1 MYGYMYI
8 YNIFLH
14 WMCIYIY
21 TGYIHVHLEPGSL
34 FSILGYILQANP
46 PQEQNAQNSSN
57 QRRRHQQ
64 GHRQIHIYIYAYMLS
79 LYLELGFHFSILE
92 LYGNIKSFILEESNF
107 EHVDFFLF
115 VFSPAIVGDF
125 FNNHFES

>member
-1 MYGYMYI
+1 MDICTYI
-8 YNIFLH
+8 IFF
-14 WMCIYIY
+14 CTGCVYIYIY
-21 TGYIHVHLEPGSL
+21 WIYTCTPGTWEFIFYFRVYITSKSSTRTERPEFFQSKEASSTGS
-34 FSILGYILQANP
+34 QANTYK
-46 PQEQNAQNSSN
+46 
-57 QRRRHQQ
+57 
-64 GHRQIHIYIYAYMLS
+64 YIYVYMLS

>member
-1 MYGYMYI
+1 MDICTYI
-8 YNIFLH
+8 IFF
-14 WMCIYIY
+14 CTGCVYIY

-64 GHRQIHIYIYAYMLS
+64 GHRQIHIYICIYAV
-79 LYLELGFHFSILE
+79 SIF
-92 LYGNIKSFILEESNF
+92 GIRVPF
-107 EHVDFFLF
+107 
-115 VFSPAIVGDF
+115 
-125 FNNHFES
+125 